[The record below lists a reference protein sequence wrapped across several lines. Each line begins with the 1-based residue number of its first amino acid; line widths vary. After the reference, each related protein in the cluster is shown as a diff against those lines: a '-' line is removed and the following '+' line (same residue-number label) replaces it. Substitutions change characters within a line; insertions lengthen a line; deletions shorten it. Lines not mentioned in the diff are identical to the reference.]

1 MKKKVTIYFSPV
13 VLEVELAD
21 NLNNYEIEEEIN
33 RQVYDIQVDDI
44 TAQTAIDYWEYWEE
58 GE

>member
-1 MKKKVTIYFSPV
+1 MKKKVTVYFSPV

-21 NLNNYEIEEEIN
+21 NLDNYEIEEEIN

-44 TAQTAIDYWEYWEE
+44 VNETVIDYWEY
-58 GE
+58 

>member
-44 TAQTAIDYWEYWEE
+44 TAQTLIDYWEY
-58 GE
+58 